1 MRVFSVMRYPAPFGL
16 GPARPGDSRDPA
28 AWAATVAEAR
38 HALDTLRRLSSSRAH
53 ELDRG
58 LDLGL

>member
-1 MRVFSVMRYPAPFGL
+1 MRYPAPFGL